1 MPGAGTQLRPPVSAV
16 CQPTALRRHIGIGG
30 LLTRYL
36 KLEAGND
43 DGRAFCFARRD
54 WT

>member
-1 MPGAGTQLRPPVSAV
+1 MPGAGTRLQPPVPAV
-16 CQPTALRRHIGIGG
+16 RRPTALCRHIGIGG

-36 KLEAGND
+36 KREAGND

>member
-16 CQPTALRRHIGIGG
+16 CRPTACCRHIGTAG

-43 DGRAFCFARRD
+43 GGHAFCFARRD

>member
-36 KLEAGND
+36 KLEAG
-43 DGRAFCFARRD
+43 RAFCFARRYGA
-54 WT
+54 